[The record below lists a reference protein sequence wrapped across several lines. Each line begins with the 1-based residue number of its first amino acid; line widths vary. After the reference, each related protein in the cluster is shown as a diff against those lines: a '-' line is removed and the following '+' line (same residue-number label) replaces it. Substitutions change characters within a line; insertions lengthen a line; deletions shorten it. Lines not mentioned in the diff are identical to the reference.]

1 MDSRSSGE
9 DLVNKYSK
17 KRSGGTRYLLLI
29 GGKKSPNYYHCI
41 CCAVR
46 TLNSPWN
53 FLENDHHKSIPQH
66 IYTYSDIRQNQ
77 PMFWITFDQVV
88 DRKDSRLLL
97 LSMTCVQPGNE
108 CTPSTHMSFSIL
120 SSCRIL
126 FCLHR
131 RSICVI
137 RVCLSLVLL
146 QSQFGSHL

>member
-1 MDSRSSGE
+1 M
-9 DLVNKYSK
+9 NKYSK
-17 KRSGGTRYLLLI
+17 KRSGGTIYLLLI

-46 TLNSPWN
+46 TLNSHWN

-66 IYTYSDIRQNQ
+66 ICTNLDIRQNQ

-88 DRKDSRLLL
+88 DRKDARPL

-108 CTPSTHMSFSIL
+108 CTPSIHMSFYIL

-131 RSICVI
+131 RINLIWTGSFCVI
-137 RVCLSLVLL
+137 QVCLSLLLL